1 MGAFEGTVA
10 PDVNTTK
17 TAATTAP
24 SYLTDYLNSL
34 SQAGQTALNKPADQQ
49 VAPLTAMQQ
58 QGYAAVPAAATSYQP
73 QLAEAQ
79 KTAGL
84 AAQGAT
90 QGSIQNFMNP
100 YTHNVVDEM
109 SRLSQQNV
117 QNNLMPSMKAG
128 FVGTGGLGSQR
139 YANALGQSMTDVQ
152 SNLTGQQYGALN
164 AGYNS
169 ALQAALKNAEIQNQ
183 AATTQGNLAGQEQTL
198 GLTGAGA
205 LTKAGGEQQ
214 AFEQAKID
222 APLKT
227 ATNASALMRGY
238 QVPTS
243 TTETYKGPLAG
254 VYGPS
259 VASQITGAGAMLG
272 SGLGYT
278 TDKNGN
284 KSPNWIQGLWDS
296 WKSSNTSGSGSGGGG
311 GNGLLNNGDGT
322 FTNSRGEL
330 VDGDG
335 NAIIV

>member
-1 MGAFEGTVA
+1 MGMFEGTVA
-10 PDVNTTK
+10 PDVNTLK
-17 TAATTAP
+17 TTGTTAP
-24 SYLTDYLNSL
+24 SYLTDYLTQL

-58 QGYAAVPAAATSYQP
+58 QGYAAVPNAATSYQP
-73 QLAEAQ
+73 QLAAAE

-84 AAQGAT
+84 ASQGAT
-90 QGSIQNFMNP
+90 QDTIQNFMNP

-109 SRLSQQNV
+109 SRLAQQNV
-117 QNNLMPSMKAG
+117 ERNLLPTLKAG

-139 YANALGQSMTDVQ
+139 YANALGQAGAEAQ

-164 AGYNS
+164 AGYNG

-183 AATTQGNLAGQEQTL
+183 AATTQGNLAGQEQSL

-205 LTKAGGEQQ
+205 LTKAGAEQQ
-214 AFEQAKID
+214 AYQQAQID

-227 ATNASALMRGY
+227 ATNVSALMRGY

-259 VASQITGAGAMLG
+259 VASQIIGAGSMIG
-272 SGLGYT
+272 SGLGYST
-278 TDKNGN
+278 SQSGTKT
-284 KSPNWIQGLWDS
+284 PNWIQSWLDS
-296 WKSSNTSGSGSGGGG
+296 FNNSNSGNSGSGGGG
-311 GNGLLNNGDGT
+311 NGLVNNGDGT
-322 FTNSRGEL
+322 FTNSRGEI

-335 NAIIV
+335 NPIIA

>member
-1 MGAFEGTVA
+1 MSIFEGTVA

-24 SYLTDYLNSL
+24 SYLTDYLTQL
-34 SQAGQTALNKPADQQ
+34 SQAGQNALSKPADQQ
-49 VAPLTAMQQ
+49 VAPLTAMQN
-58 QGYAAVPAAATSYQP
+58 QGYAAVPTAATSYQP
-73 QLAEAQ
+73 QLTSAEN
-79 KTAGL
+79 TAGL

-90 QGSIQNFMNP
+90 PNSIQNFMNP
-100 YTHNVVDEM
+100 YTQNVVDEM

-117 QNNLMPSMKAG
+117 ERNLLPTLKAG

-139 YANALGQSMTDVQ
+139 YANALGQAGAEAQ

-164 AGYNS
+164 AGYNG

-183 AATTQGNLAGQEQTL
+183 AATTQGNLAGQEQSL

-222 APLKT
+222 APLKN
-227 ATNASALMRGY
+227 ATNVSALMRGY

-243 TTETYKGPLAG
+243 TTETYRGPLAG

-272 SGLGYT
+272 SGLGYST
-278 TDKNGN
+278 SANGTRT
-284 KSPNWIQGLWDS
+284 PNWIQGILDYL
-296 WKSSNTSGSGSGGGG
+296 
-311 GNGLLNNGDGT
+311 NG
-322 FTNSRGEL
+322 
-330 VDGDG
+330 
-335 NAIIV
+335 